1 MGMGQECSFHWTRWI
16 NPYPCCRAVQTFSSL
31 LKNRHT
37 LFCRIF
43 SLNVVL
49 HWLFK
54 IILLI
59 VSMTYLVVLIR
70 FAFPC
75 KSAAHFNDEQFLNC

>member
-1 MGMGQECSFHWTRWI
+1 M
-16 NPYPCCRAVQTFSSL
+16 
-31 LKNRHT
+31 
-37 LFCRIF
+37 
-43 SLNVVL
+43 VL

>member
-1 MGMGQECSFHWTRWI
+1 M
-16 NPYPCCRAVQTFSSL
+16 
-31 LKNRHT
+31 
-37 LFCRIF
+37 
-43 SLNVVL
+43 VL
-49 HWLFK
+49 HWLFM